1 MTTCSLTDVIT
12 DALTSPAFEMAKEV
26 ASLLATQII
35 RAAAERGHA
44 GTDYYLPHLHN
55 LSRAER
61 NELIRRD
68 FTGSNLREV
77 CRKYGVSKTT
87 VYRACRQ

>member
-1 MTTCSLTDVIT
+1 MTTCNLADIIT
-12 DALTSPAFEMAKEV
+12 DALVSPAFGMSADV
-26 ASLLATQII
+26 ANLLAVQII

-44 GTDYYLPHLHN
+44 GSDYYLPYMHN

-61 NELIRRD
+61 NALIRRD

-87 VYRACRQ
+87 VYRAFHQ